1 MNHSA
6 AAGVSV
12 EEERHLRE
20 RAMEQLKRSEMRFRH
35 MVENNVVGIIIAN
48 FDGRIIDANDSF
60 LRMVGYD
67 RSDLKA
73 GRLNWLAM
81 TPPEYADRD
90 RKAIEEIRES
100 GECTSFEK
108 EYIRKD
114 GSRVPILI
122 GASLYYGGP
131 EDCVCFV
138 LDRSESKRTQEAL
151 RASEKRFR
159 SLIEHS
165 TDAVSL
171 FDRREIVQYVSP
183 AVKRILGFEPEEVIG
198 HNGFELVHPDDA
210 PAVRERFAKLV
221 QTPGMT
227 HTSVYRCRHK
237 DGSWRW
243 IEGTGTNLLDEP
255 SIAAVVG
262 NFHDITERRQ
272 LMEELEQRAEE
283 LAEANRRKDE
293 FLAMLAH
300 ELRNPLA
307 PILNGLHI
315 MRQDRSESPILKQ
328 ARLIIERQVQN
339 MVRLVDDLLDVSR
352 ITRGKIQLR
361 KEQVELGVVIERAVE
376 NAKTIIDARRHK
388 LTVAAPA
395 EPIWLEGDPT
405 RLEQIFTNLLTNAAK
420 YTDPGGRIGLTVERH
435 GPDVVVNVRD
445 NGIGIAP
452 KMLAHIFDLFTQAD
466 RALDRSQGGLGI
478 GLTVVKRLVEMHG
491 GTVSAASAGPG
502 KGSEFSVRLPVFT
515 PAAERPPEDAVAAT
529 PRGKGPMRV
538 LVVED
543 NVDAAE
549 SVALLLRLYGHEVQ
563 VVHTGPAGLEAAHA
577 FHPNVVLLDIGL
589 PGMDG
594 YEVAK
599 RLRQD
604 AELKRVPLIAMTGY
618 SREEDRSRS
627 REAGID
633 QHLVKP
639 VEPEKLRE
647 LLTLIDH
654 QRGPLR

>member
-1 MNHSA
+1 
-6 AAGVSV
+6 V
-12 EEERHLRE
+12 EEERQLRE

-48 FDGRIIDANDSF
+48 FDGRITDANDSF

-67 RSDLKA
+67 LSDLKA
-73 GRLNWLAM
+73 GRLNWQAM

-100 GECTSFEK
+100 GECTPIEK

-165 TDAVSL
+165 SDAVSL
-171 FDRREIVQYVSP
+171 IDRREIVQYVSP
-183 AVKRILGFEPEEVIG
+183 AVKRILGFEPEEVVG
-198 HNGFELVHPDDA
+198 RNGFGLIHPDDV
-210 PAVRERFAKLV
+210 PVVRERFARLV
-221 QTPGMT
+221 DTPGMT
-227 HTSVYRCRHK
+227 ETSIYRCRHK

-243 IEGTGTNLLDEP
+243 IEGTGTNLLDDP
-255 SIAAVVG
+255 SVAAVVG

-272 LMEELEQRAEE
+272 LVEELEQRAEE

-361 KEQVELGVVIERAVE
+361 KEQVELRVVIERAVE
-376 NAKTIIDARRHK
+376 NAKTIIEARRHT
-388 LTVAAPA
+388 LSTSMPP

-420 YTDPGGRIGLTVERH
+420 YTDPGGRIWLTVERQ

-452 KMLAHIFDLFTQAD
+452 KMLAQIFDLFTQAD

-491 GTVSAASAGPG
+491 GVVNATSAGPG
-502 KGSEFSVRLPVFT
+502 KGSEFSVRLPVLT
-515 PAAERPPEDAVAAT
+515 PAAERPPGDAAAPT
-529 PRGKGPMRV
+529 PRDRGPLRV

-577 FHPNVVLLDIGL
+577 FRPNVVLLDIGL

-627 REAGID
+627 REVGID

-639 VEPEKLRE
+639 VEPEKLHQ
-647 LLTLIDH
+647 LLTVIDL
-654 QRGPLR
+654 QRGRLR